1 MTSSILTFRLV
12 WAAGHLRPTTRSLEV
27 QRRFQHFQPPTMS
40 QGPALLLFK
49 LNLSLH
55 SLRLRRISG
64 SIFMIFPLH
73 LFRICLTRMSLPE
86 SPGALGSKR
95 TGVTGGSGKS
105 QVPQVPQAP
114 KCVVGSELEE
124 LGQAGW
130 RLGQAQAH
138 QAGRCKR
145 LVGRG

>member
-114 KCVVGSELEE
+114 QVRRGI
-124 LGQAGW
+124 
-130 RLGQAQAH
+130 R
-138 QAGRCKR
+138 
-145 LVGRG
+145 VGRVGTSGMETGTSTSTPSRAL